1 MTLASD
7 PTPPPTPVGA
17 NPLPPTPVGANPPL
31 AHRHRPW
38 WIYALRVVALLVVA
52 TVVVAVL
59 RGKLPT
65 PATIL
70 GALRS
75 AHWGWVAAAL
85 ALELAS
91 IGMIIRQQCR
101 LLGVF
106 GTRLPYRRVGAIT
119 YSSTALSLSLPAGA
133 AVGAGWSFRQFRRS
147 GASSGT
153 AAAVLVLSGL
163 ISTAGLVLLY
173 LAGLGLAAVSRLTG
187 LGEREPLVTVLLG
200 VAMVAVVIMALTLL
214 ARRVPRPL
222 PTEPAPTPRLDD
234 WQHRHP
240 HLGRALR
247 QLLATGRET
256 VRIDRRN
263 WRFTLG
269 LSAANWGLDILS
281 LYASCRAVE
290 VHVDFIQLGA
300 IYLGIQL
307 IRQIPITPGGIGLIE
322 AALLAALVAQHV
334 PQGAA
339 SAAVVIY
346 RLFSA
351 WLIVPIGFVFLALLR
366 RARTIPPAGASP
378 EPAAAGP
385 AAAPTSPSE
394 SRPGS

>member
-1 MTLASD
+1 MTLAPD
-7 PTPPPTPVGA
+7 PPPPPQSPVGA
-17 NPLPPTPVGANPPL
+17 APRL
-31 AHRHRPW
+31 AHRQRPW

-65 PATIL
+65 PATIG

-75 AHWGWVAAAL
+75 AHWGWVVAAL

-91 IGMIIRQQCR
+91 IGMIIRQQRR
-101 LLGVF
+101 LLVVF
-106 GTRLPYRRVGAIT
+106 GTRLPYHRVGAIT

-133 AVGAGWSFRQFRRS
+133 AVGAGWSFRQFRRG

-153 AAAVLVLSGL
+153 ATAVLVLSGL

-173 LAGLGLAAVSRLTG
+173 LAGLGLAAVSRLIG
-187 LGEREPLVTVLLG
+187 LGEREPLITVLLG
-200 VAMVAVVIMALTLL
+200 VALVAVIIMALTLL

-222 PTEPAPTPRLDD
+222 PTEPPPTPRLDD
-234 WQHRHP
+234 WQDQHP
-240 HLGRALR
+240 HVGRALR

-281 LYASCRAVE
+281 LYASCRAVDARI
-290 VHVDFIQLGA
+290 DFFQLGG

-322 AALLAALVAQHV
+322 AALLAALVAQHI

-339 SAAVVIY
+339 SAAVLIY

-351 WLIVPIGFVFLALLR
+351 WLIVPIGFAFLALLR
-366 RARTIPPAGASP
+366 RSPTIPGS
-378 EPAAAGP
+378 E
-385 AAAPTSPSE
+385 AAPTGTSPAGVSPARTSPAGPSE
-394 SRPGS
+394 TLPSSG

>member
-1 MTLASD
+1 M
-7 PTPPPTPVGA
+7 
-17 NPLPPTPVGANPPL
+17 
-31 AHRHRPW
+31 
-38 WIYALRVVALLVVA
+38 RVVALLVVA

-59 RGKLPT
+59 RNKLPT
-65 PATIL
+65 PAAIMAAVRT
-70 GALRS
+70 
-75 AHWGWVAAAL
+75 AHWGWVVAAL

-91 IGMIIRQQCR
+91 IGMIIRQQRR

-106 GTRLPYRRVGAIT
+106 GTRLPFRRVGAIT

-133 AVGAGWSFRQFRRS
+133 AVGAGWSFRQFRRG

-187 LGEREPLVTVLLG
+187 LGGREPLLTLLLG
-200 VAMVAVVIMALTLL
+200 VALITVIIMVLTRL
-214 ARRVPRPL
+214 ARTVPRPL
-222 PTEPAPTPRLDD
+222 PTEPTPTPRLDD

-269 LSAANWGLDILS
+269 LSVANWGLDIGS
-281 LYASCRAVE
+281 LYASCRAVDAHID
-290 VHVDFIQLGA
+290 VLQLGA

-339 SAAVVIY
+339 SAAVLIY

-366 RARTIPPAGASP
+366 RARTIPPAEAASDRSVQQGSRP
-378 EPAAAGP
+378 GDPAGP
-385 AAAPTSPSE
+385 APGL
-394 SRPGS
+394 RPDD